1 MMKSNKLAILA
12 ALLSLLMLVSML
24 VVPAFAAEDGS
35 SADASTTDAATEPA
49 TDGETGT
56 GSATTGATTTGS
68 STAGSSTTAAST
80 TAADTSEEAKQK
92 EQMTRG
98 LINLGVGVVILIAL
112 AVLGIKFRDK
122 IPTWFKALKSE
133 CGKVTW
139 CPKDKLKKNTIVV
152 VIIILAITA
161 VIAILDFTF
170 SSGVALLGLI
180 GK

>member
-56 GSATTGATTTGS
+56 GSATTGATTGATTTGS
-68 STAGSSTTAAST
+68 STTGSST

-98 LINLGVGVVILIAL
+98 LINLGVGVVILIVL

>member
-35 SADASTTDAATEPA
+35 STDASTTDAATEPA

-56 GSATTGATTTGS
+56 GSATTGATTGATTTGS
-68 STAGSSTTAAST
+68 STTGSST